1 MSDDLNTEN
10 PDDGEESFADLLES
24 YSFGMKDDLQ
34 IGDKISGKIISIGK
48 DSVFITTGTKVDGTI
63 DRKELLDDEGNMPF
77 GKGDEIELYVV
88 GIDEDEIRLSRAIS
102 GIGGLELLNEA
113 FENAIPVQGKISE
126 ICKGGFY
133 VDILQ
138 KRAFCPISQIDV
150 TYVETPEDYVGQ
162 THEFLIT
169 QFEKNGRNIVVSR
182 RKLLAKAMEKEK
194 QALFSRLNTGDV
206 FEGRVTKL
214 MPYGAFVELIPGVE
228 GMVHISELSWSR
240 VKTAE
245 EIVRPGDTVPVKVI
259 AIADGDKKNQKKI
272 SLSMKQIDSDPWDR
286 VTEKFQP
293 GDKVIGKVSRCVKFG
308 VFVEI
313 APGIEGLVHISE
325 MSYVKR
331 IINPED
337 VVTPGETVSVLV
349 KELDAEKRRISLSI
363 RDAQGDPWLEVTD
376 KFSVGQVVKGTLE
389 KKENFGYFVS
399 LAPGIT
405 GLLPKSKFSEAEK
418 PGLIEQLNVGDS
430 FSVTVAEIH
439 PGDRKILLG
448 PGNAK
453 DDGAWK
459 NYAEDAT
466 PEPMS
471 DLAEKMR
478 QAMESKD
485 DK

>member
-10 PDDGEESFADLLES
+10 PEDEEESFADLLES
-24 YSFGMKDDLQ
+24 YSYGMKDDLQ
-34 IGDKISGKIISIGK
+34 IGDKIRGKIISIGK
-48 DSVFITTGTKVDGTI
+48 DSVFITTGTKVDGTV
-63 DRKELLDDEGNMPF
+63 DRKELLNDEGNMPF
-77 GKGDEIELYVV
+77 DKGDEIELYVV

-113 FENAIPVQGKISE
+113 FENAIPVQGKIIE
-126 ICKGGFY
+126 LCKGGFH

-138 KRAFCPISQIDV
+138 KRAFCPISQIDL

-182 RKLLAKAMEKEK
+182 RKILAKAMEKEK
-194 QALFSRLNTGDV
+194 QAFFTRLNTGDA

-240 VKTAE
+240 VKTAQ
-245 EIVRPGDTVPVKVI
+245 EIVRPGDTVLVKVI
-259 AIADGDKKNQKKI
+259 AIADDDKKNQKKI
-272 SLSMKQIDSDPWDR
+272 SLSIKQLDSNPWDT

-293 GDKVIGKVSRCVKFG
+293 GDKVTGKVTRCMKFG
-308 VFVEI
+308 AFVEI

-337 VVTPGETVSVLV
+337 MVTPGETVSVMI
-349 KELDAEKRRISLSI
+349 KELDVKGRRISLSI

-376 KFSVGQVVKGTLE
+376 KFRVGQVIKGILE

-405 GLLPKSKFSEAEK
+405 GLLPKSKISEAEK

-439 PGDRKILLG
+439 PDDRKILLG

-459 NYAEDAT
+459 NYAEDET

-478 QAMESKD
+478 QAMESQN

>member
-1 MSDDLNTEN
+1 
-10 PDDGEESFADLLES
+10 
-24 YSFGMKDDLQ
+24 
-34 IGDKISGKIISIGK
+34 
-48 DSVFITTGTKVDGTI
+48 
-63 DRKELLDDEGNMPF
+63 GNMPF
-77 GKGDEIELYVV
+77 DKGDEIELYVV

-113 FENAIPVQGKISE
+113 FENAIPVQGKIIE
-126 ICKGGFY
+126 LCKGGFH

-138 KRAFCPISQIDV
+138 KRAFCPISQIDL

-182 RKLLAKAMEKEK
+182 RKILAKAMEKEK
-194 QALFSRLNTGDV
+194 QAFFTRLNTGDA

-228 GMVHISELSWSR
+228 GLVHISELSWSR
-240 VKTAE
+240 VKTAQ
-245 EIVRPGDTVPVKVI
+245 EIVRPGDTVLVKVI
-259 AIADGDKKNQKKI
+259 AIADDDKKNQKKI
-272 SLSMKQIDSDPWDR
+272 SLSIKQLDSNPWDT

-293 GDKVIGKVSRCVKFG
+293 GDKVTGKVTRCMKFG
-308 VFVEI
+308 AFIEI

-337 VVTPGETVSVLV
+337 MVTPGETVSVMI
-349 KELDAEKRRISLSI
+349 KELDVKGRRISLSI

-376 KFSVGQVVKGTLE
+376 KFRVGQVIKGILE

-405 GLLPKSKFSEAEK
+405 GLLPKSKISEAEK

-439 PGDRKILLG
+439 PDDRKILLG

-459 NYAEDAT
+459 NYAEDET

-478 QAMESKD
+478 QAMESQN

>member
-1 MSDDLNTEN
+1 MSDDFNTEN
-10 PDDGEESFADLLES
+10 PDDGEESFADLFES
-24 YSFGMKDDLQ
+24 YSSGMKDDLQ

-48 DSVFITTGTKVDGTI
+48 DAVFITTGTKVDGTVE
-63 DRKELLDDEGNMPF
+63 RAELLDDQGNMPF

-88 GIDEDEIRLSRAIS
+88 GIDEHEIRLSRAIS

-113 FENAIPVQGKISE
+113 FESAIPVQGKISE

-138 KRAFCPISQIDV
+138 SRAFCPISQIDV

-162 THEFLIT
+162 TYEFLVI

-182 RKLLAKAMEKEK
+182 RKLLTKAMEKEK
-194 QALFSRLNTGDV
+194 QAFFSRLNTGDI

-240 VKTAE
+240 VKTAD
-245 EIVRPGDTVPVKVI
+245 EIVRPGDTVSVKVI
-259 AIADGDKKNQKKI
+259 AIADGAKKNQKKI
-272 SLSMKQIDSDPWDR
+272 SLSMKQIDSNPWDT

-293 GDKVIGKVSRCVKFG
+293 GDKVIGKVTRCMKFG

-337 VVTPGETVSVLV
+337 VVTPGETVSVLI
-349 KELDAEKRRISLSI
+349 KELDVQGHRISLSI
-363 RDAQGDPWLEVTD
+363 RDTQGDPWLEVTD
-376 KFSVGQVVKGTLE
+376 KFKVGQVVKGTLE
-389 KKENFGYFVS
+389 KKETFGYFVS

-439 PGDRKILLG
+439 PADRKIVLG
-448 PGNAK
+448 HGNSK

-471 DLAEKMR
+471 DLANKMR
-478 QAMESKD
+478 QAMESK
-485 DK
+485 K

>member
-1 MSDDLNTEN
+1 MSDDFNNENLNDE
-10 PDDGEESFADLLES
+10 EESFADLLES
-24 YSFGMKDDLQ
+24 YSSGMKDDLQ
-34 IGDKISGKIISIGK
+34 IGDKIIGKIIAIGK
-48 DSVFITTGTKVDGTI
+48 DSVFITTGTKVDGTV
-63 DRKELLDDEGNMPF
+63 DRAELLDDEGNMPF

-88 GIDEDEIRLSRAIS
+88 GVDEDEIRLSRAIS
-102 GIGGLELLNEA
+102 GIGGLELLNDA

-126 ICKGGFY
+126 TCKGGFH
-133 VDILQ
+133 VDILK

-150 TYVETPEDYVGQ
+150 SYVETPEDYVGQ
-162 THEFLIT
+162 IHEFLII
-169 QFEKNGRNIVVSR
+169 QLEENGRNIVVSR

-194 QALFSRLNTGDV
+194 QAFFTRLNTGDI

-240 VKTAE
+240 VKTTD
-245 EIVRPGDTVPVKVI
+245 EIVRPGDTVSVKVI
-259 AIADGDKKNQKKI
+259 AIADGEKKHQKKI
-272 SLSMKQIDSDPWDR
+272 SLSMKQMDSDPWDT
-286 VTEKFQP
+286 VIEKFQP
-293 GDKVIGKVSRCVKFG
+293 GDKVVGKVTRCMKFG
-308 VFVEI
+308 AFVEI

-325 MSYVKR
+325 MSHVKR

-337 VVTPGETVSVLV
+337 VVTAGETVSVMV
-349 KELDAEKRRISLSI
+349 KELDAKGRRISLSI

-430 FSVTVAEIH
+430 FSLIVAEIH
-439 PGDRKILLG
+439 PRDRKIVLG
-448 PGNAK
+448 PGNTR
-453 DDGAWK
+453 DEGAWK
-459 NYAEDAT
+459 NYADDAAA
-466 PEPMS
+466 EPMG

-478 QAMESKD
+478 QAMESKK

>member
-10 PDDGEESFADLLES
+10 PDDEEESFADLLES
-24 YSFGMKDDLQ
+24 YSSGMKDDLQ
-34 IGDKISGKIISIGK
+34 IGDKIRGRIISIGK

-430 FSVTVAEIH
+430 FFVTVAEIH
-439 PGDRKILLG
+439 PGDRKILLS
-448 PGNAK
+448 PGNTK

-459 NYAEDAT
+459 NHAEDAT

-478 QAMESKD
+478 QAMEYKN